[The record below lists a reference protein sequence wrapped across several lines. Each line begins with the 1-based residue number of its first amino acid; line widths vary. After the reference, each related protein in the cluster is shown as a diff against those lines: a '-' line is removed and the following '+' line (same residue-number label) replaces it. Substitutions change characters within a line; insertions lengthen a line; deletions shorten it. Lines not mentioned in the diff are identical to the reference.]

1 MNDIGA
7 ITDVDVLRAFLAA
20 LDALTAEDFKN
31 GKFSVV
37 GPGGKRVRLSPDEV
51 AAARGQIND
60 RIDALTTS
68 ALESA
73 AGAVAGAVGRLGEP
87 AVSPAEQRSRQTAAQ
102 QEKYRVKIEKLI
114 DNYNNAVAKRDTT
127 VLEVAG
133 VKGGA
138 EYKTEKDIARWEG
151 EIVKAEKALRAQGL
165 VRDEATGTFV
175 RIDQTEQVPS
185 VATPST
191 PVVRGAAPPG
201 VRGGLAAGGAGAATE
216 TTMGTGATGRVQVV
230 PDRLASPAK
239 APAPAASAAAGAV
252 TGGGAGPVVTD
263 QQVTA
268 TLTRRGLADTPANR
282 NQVRRELRMTA
293 NSDAWMATF
302 TSEYPA
308 YASWTTQEVINYFG
322 QDFVDV
328 INKIALSG
336 IEYTDEEKKA
346 MLRNTRY
353 FQQTTNNQQ
362 TFDKSRPAVQQQL
375 VDQMANSIREEYG
388 DVQFSETEIQGLAR
402 TAARNGLTGVGLR
415 QEVYRT
421 AFRTSEASKAPMLAT
436 QSLTGADADRI
447 QRIGRAYGR
456 RIRDEEL
463 KAILTGEPLNGAVL
477 TEEGLR
483 QRLQVEAK
491 AAFPQLAD
499 QIDAGL
505 TLDDIGSRYRSY
517 AADLLERDPNQ
528 IDMFSGP
535 YLSAFGDK
543 ENGPMS
549 LSEWTAKVKSDPTF
563 GWQYTKQANEQATDI
578 ALTLARAF
586 GKVG

>member
-1 MNDIGA
+1 VNDIGT

-37 GPGGKRVRLSPDEV
+37 GPDGKRVRLSPDEV

-68 ALESA
+68 VLESA

-87 AVSPAEQRSRQTAAQ
+87 AVSPAEQRSRETAAQ

-175 RIDQTEQVPS
+175 RIDQTEQAPS

-201 VRGGLAAGGAGAATE
+201 VRGGLAASGAGAATE

-239 APAPAASAAAGAV
+239 APAPAASAATGAA

-263 QQVTA
+263 QQVTSA
-268 TLTRRGLADTPANR
+268 LTRRGLADTPANR
-282 NQVRRELRMTA
+282 NQVRRELRVAA

-308 YASWTTQEVINYFG
+308 YASWTTQEVIGYFG

-375 VDQMANSIREEYG
+375 VDQMANGIREEYG

-483 QRLQVEAK
+483 QRLQIEAR

-505 TLDDIGSRYRSY
+505 TLDDIGSRYKSY

-543 ENGPMS
+543 ANGPMS
-549 LSEWTAKVKSDPTF
+549 LSDWTAKVKSDPVF
-563 GWQYTKQANEQATDI
+563 GWQYTKQANDQATNI
-578 ALTLARAF
+578 ALSLARVF

>member
-1 MNDIGA
+1 M
-7 ITDVDVLRAFLAA
+7 AA
-20 LDALTAEDFKN
+20 
-31 GKFSVV
+31 S
-37 GPGGKRVRLSPDEV
+37 
-51 AAARGQIND
+51 
-60 RIDALTTS
+60 TT
-68 ALESA
+68 
-73 AGAVAGAVGRLGEP
+73 R
-87 AVSPAEQRSRQTAAQ
+87 
-102 QEKYRVKIEKLI
+102 
-114 DNYNNAVAKRDTT
+114 
-127 VLEVAG
+127 
-133 VKGGA
+133 
-138 EYKTEKDIARWEG
+138 
-151 EIVKAEKALRAQGL
+151 
-165 VRDEATGTFV
+165 
-175 RIDQTEQVPS
+175 
-185 VATPST
+185 
-191 PVVRGAAPPG
+191 
-201 VRGGLAAGGAGAATE
+201 GAGAA
-216 TTMGTGATGRVQVV
+216 
-230 PDRLASPAK
+230 
-239 APAPAASAAAGAV
+239 AA
-252 TGGGAGPVVTD
+252 VTD

-282 NQVRRELRMTA
+282 NQVRRELRATA

-421 AFRTSEASKAPMLAT
+421 AFRTSESSKAPMLAT

-463 KAILTGEPLNGAVL
+463 KAILTGEPLNGLVL

-483 QRLQVEAK
+483 QRLQIEAR

-549 LSEWTAKVKSDPTF
+549 LSDWTRQVKSDPVF

-578 ALTLARAF
+578 ALSLARAF

>member
-1 MNDIGA
+1 
-7 ITDVDVLRAFLAA
+7 
-20 LDALTAEDFKN
+20 
-31 GKFSVV
+31 
-37 GPGGKRVRLSPDEV
+37 
-51 AAARGQIND
+51 
-60 RIDALTTS
+60 
-68 ALESA
+68 
-73 AGAVAGAVGRLGEP
+73 
-87 AVSPAEQRSRQTAAQ
+87 
-102 QEKYRVKIEKLI
+102 
-114 DNYNNAVAKRDTT
+114 
-127 VLEVAG
+127 
-133 VKGGA
+133 
-138 EYKTEKDIARWEG
+138 
-151 EIVKAEKALRAQGL
+151 
-165 VRDEATGTFV
+165 
-175 RIDQTEQVPS
+175 
-185 VATPST
+185 
-191 PVVRGAAPPG
+191 
-201 VRGGLAAGGAGAATE
+201 
-216 TTMGTGATGRVQVV
+216 
-230 PDRLASPAK
+230 
-239 APAPAASAAAGAV
+239 
-252 TGGGAGPVVTD
+252 
-263 QQVTA
+263 
-268 TLTRRGLADTPANR
+268 
-282 NQVRRELRMTA
+282 
-293 NSDAWMATF
+293 MATF

-308 YASWTTQEVINYFG
+308 YASWTTQEVIGYFG

-402 TAARNGLTGVGLR
+402 TAARSGLTGVGLR

-421 AFRTSEASKAPMLAT
+421 AFRTSESSKAPMLAT

-463 KAILTGEPLNGAVL
+463 KAILTGEPLNGLVL

-483 QRLQVEAK
+483 QRLQIEAR

-549 LSEWTAKVKSDPTF
+549 LSDWTRQVKSDPVF